1 MAETVLGAI
10 ANARFK
16 TGMFKA
22 EKWILV
28 VTDQRLLGARLSDEV
43 VRGIVDQARAQA
55 GAAGGRILRQAGR
68 PTQGCVRDRA
78 TLLRH
83 GPGGDTGRDA
93 GQLGAVAR
101 ISTSSRSPSRRRGAR
116 APTTPRAMT
125 PVSERF
131 RRCWLEHGG
140 VGRRAATSGGAAVIP
155 PLPPSKPSPSFPALY
170 LLIPILAPSLLLMVR
185 LPWQRFLG
193 GAGNGVPAPGLLALA
208 RRAMSRRSLARRATG
223 LPG

>member
-1 MAETVLGAI
+1 
-10 ANARFK
+10 
-16 TGMFKA
+16 
-22 EKWILV
+22 
-28 VTDQRLLGARLSDEV
+28 
-43 VRGIVDQARAQA
+43 
-55 GAAGGRILRQAGR
+55 
-68 PTQGCVRDRA
+68 
-78 TLLRH
+78 
-83 GPGGDTGRDA
+83 
-93 GQLGAVAR
+93 
-101 ISTSSRSPSRRRGAR
+101 
-116 APTTPRAMT
+116 MT

-140 VGRRAATSGGAAVIP
+140 VGRRAAASGGAAVIP
-155 PLPPSKPSPSFPALY
+155 PLPPSKPSPSLSVLY